1 MPARDSPGRETLA
14 HRQEVTSMSTPESA
28 VAILERAQEILDEG
42 GPRAEARFFELVSK
56 AADLGSAEAM
66 MELACCYRDGT
77 GVKRDAKLAF
87 TWMERAAEAGSEG
100 ARLNM
105 VHFHEMG
112 IGTKK
117 DLAKATEWQA
127 RLKR

>member
-1 MPARDSPGRETLA
+1 MIGVVEGDEALG
-14 HRQEVTSMSTPESA
+14 VTSGGEDRPRVVDPDHL
-28 VAILERAQEILDEG
+28 VA
-42 GPRAEARFFELVSK
+42 
-56 AADLGSAEAM
+56 GS
-66 MELACCYRDGT
+66 
-77 GVKRDAKLAF
+77 VHHQ
-87 TWMERAAEAGSEG
+87 ERAAEAGSEG

>member
-1 MPARDSPGRETLA
+1 
-14 HRQEVTSMSTPESA
+14 MSLPESA
-28 VAILERAQEILDEG
+28 EAILARAQEILDED
-42 GPRAEARFFELVSK
+42 GPKAKARFFELACK
-56 AADLGSAEAM
+56 AAELGSAEAM
-66 MELACCYRDGT
+66 MELAVCYRDGA

-117 DLAKATEWQA
+117 DLAKAPRSDDA
-127 RLKR
+127 A

>member
-1 MPARDSPGRETLA
+1 
-14 HRQEVTSMSTPESA
+14 MSTSETA
-28 VAILERAQEILDEG
+28 EAILERAQEVLDED
-42 GPRAEARFFELVSK
+42 GPKAKARFFALVCE

-66 MELACCYRDGT
+66 MEVAVCYQEGT
-77 GVKRDAKLAF
+77 GVKRDPKLAF

-105 VHFHEMG
+105 VYFHEMG

-117 DLAKATEWQA
+117 DLAKAREWQA
-127 RLKR
+127 RSKK